1 VSTEGQW
8 RAATSRALG
17 VIALVAAV
25 SFALGPSALDL
36 RILVEERDMLVQ
48 GDDQAEREAEIRR
61 RFGDDGGVVV
71 GFETPGRELLA
82 ESLDAY
88 RAFARAVFDHPY
100 LSLLFVDP
108 IERPRFAAGE
118 GGGRELL
125 VRPALDRIRR
135 EAETCKLFPTLHL
148 TRSGTGAIAVFPSL
162 GSERERTVAA
172 EVRRLFDTTMPPID
186 PAARLRLAGP
196 VVVHDALG
204 AAIEEDLTRL
214 VPLVFGVLLI
224 LLGVLFRSPVAALIA
239 ISEIGLCTL
248 WTLALLGRAG
258 HDLSLMTSLL
268 PILIAVIGIAD
279 EIHLFA
285 EFYRRRSLSPWR
297 SRGDLVLE
305 ATRAVFVPVSATSL
319 TTALALGSLV
329 VTDIAALRIFGFWCA
344 VGVGLSWLLTL
355 TWVPALL
362 ILIPIGDGPRWTRV
376 SSAHRRPRKW
386 LRPVALTL
394 SLPLVAGVFALET
407 NDGWTGNFPAD
418 HPVVEDLRW
427 LESESVGL
435 HRFDVVLSLPAG
447 QTWEEPIHMARLAE
461 LQEEIRTLDGVRE
474 CLSVV
479 DLVRD
484 RRWELAGGEGS
495 LPEVPGTRLEIA
507 EALRSFALF
516 NETVLLRAFLDRGKS
531 WTSLWTFLEHDDF
544 RTAAAVQEQLR
555 KLLPSHLA
563 PGEKW
568 RLGGSAERGRHLIDR
583 LVIGQTRAV
592 LTSTLLCLAALVL
605 LFGRWKRA
613 LLCIGAILWALLLL
627 LGVIG
632 WTGVELGVASSC
644 FLGLSLGVGLD
655 YSIHLAYGRAGVE
668 AGPEER
674 GQMRARVLSN
684 VLVVGAGLCVLLL
697 SINPTIQKLGSL
709 IVLGMIVCALTSLL
723 VLGRSTPER

>member
-1 VSTEGQW
+1 
-8 RAATSRALG
+8 
-17 VIALVAAV
+17 
-25 SFALGPSALDL
+25 
-36 RILVEERDMLVQ
+36 
-48 GDDQAEREAEIRR
+48 
-61 RFGDDGGVVV
+61 
-71 GFETPGRELLA
+71 
-82 ESLDAY
+82 
-88 RAFARAVFDHPY
+88 
-100 LSLLFVDP
+100 
-108 IERPRFAAGE
+108 
-118 GGGRELL
+118 
-125 VRPALDRIRR
+125 
-135 EAETCKLFPTLHL
+135 
-148 TRSGTGAIAVFPSL
+148 
-162 GSERERTVAA
+162 
-172 EVRRLFDTTMPPID
+172 
-186 PAARLRLAGP
+186 
-196 VVVHDALG
+196 
-204 AAIEEDLTRL
+204 
-214 VPLVFGVLLI
+214 
-224 LLGVLFRSPVAALIA
+224 
-239 ISEIGLCTL
+239 
-248 WTLALLGRAG
+248 
-258 HDLSLMTSLL
+258 
-268 PILIAVIGIAD
+268 
-279 EIHLFA
+279 
-285 EFYRRRSLSPWR
+285 
-297 SRGDLVLE
+297 
-305 ATRAVFVPVSATSL
+305 
-319 TTALALGSLV
+319 
-329 VTDIAALRIFGFWCA
+329 
-344 VGVGLSWLLTL
+344 
-355 TWVPALL
+355 
-362 ILIPIGDGPRWTRV
+362 
-376 SSAHRRPRKW
+376 
-386 LRPVALTL
+386 
-394 SLPLVAGVFALET
+394 
-407 NDGWTGNFPAD
+407 
-418 HPVVEDLRW
+418 
-427 LESESVGL
+427 
-435 HRFDVVLSLPAG
+435 
-447 QTWEEPIHMARLAE
+447 MARLAE